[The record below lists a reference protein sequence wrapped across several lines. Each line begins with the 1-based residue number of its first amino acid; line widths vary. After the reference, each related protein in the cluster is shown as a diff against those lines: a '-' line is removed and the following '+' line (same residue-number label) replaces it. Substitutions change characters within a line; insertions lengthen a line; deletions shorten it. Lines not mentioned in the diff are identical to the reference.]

1 MKIVRFKT
9 LAWLLP
15 LLAFFAA
22 GALLRADDPP
32 ASPDKQ
38 TPPPAPTEQA
48 PAAEPAAVP
57 NETAAPAQP
66 TETAAPAE
74 TTATPTETAAETA
87 DDDKADQAAV
97 EAAEKARAQ
106 AERALAE
113 AEKAVK
119 KARSGSEKSRSE
131 ARAAAERARE
141 EARAAVREVQKQVSE
156 LKRSKRTRTSNNG
169 DRVMVG
175 DDNVVAAGTV
185 VPHDA
190 VAVMGNLT
198 VEGEVMNDAVAVMGD
213 NTVNGR
219 VHGNVVAVLGNLTLG
234 PKAVVDGNLTCV
246 MGEIQRDPGAV
257 VHGSVEVQSIGPNIR
272 PASLVSWWDH
282 ALRLGR
288 PLAFGA
294 HLGWL
299 WIVTAFSIAFY
310 ALLGLLFPK
319 KIATTGDKLIE
330 EPFYVILAAMLSI
343 LALPVMFVLLCITII
358 GIPVALLV
366 LPVATL
372 LSAMFGKAAIY
383 GLVGRKL
390 TGDRFHP
397 AFAVLFGGLLFILL
411 YLVPVLGGIL
421 TLLVWFLG
429 FGCAVLAMFG
439 REKKPA
445 APVVPAP
452 VPVAAA
458 AFTAPVAGESTVSP
472 APTTYVP
479 PAAAMPAQSAGFGAA
494 SAPVW
499 TPPPAPAPSPAPEV
513 VPPVYGASTAAS
525 AVPPLMAATLPRAGL
540 WIRAGAALIDFIMLV
555 IPLGIFGALQHGPG
569 ALFIGVAAYHAV
581 MWKLRGTTVGGI
593 ICRLKVVRLDD
604 RPIDWAV
611 AIVRALTAFLSFFPA
626 CLGFIWVS
634 FDEEKQSWHDRV
646 AGTTIVR
653 VPKGTSLL

>member
-38 TPPPAPTEQA
+38 TPSPAPTEQA
-48 PAAEPAAVP
+48 PAAELSAEPTPPPAAAVP
-57 NETAAPAQP
+57 S
-66 TETAAPAE
+66 E
-74 TTATPTETAAETA
+74 TTAPGEQPAVPMEEVAAPSDEDKAAQAALEAAET
-87 DDDKADQAAV
+87 
-97 EAAEKARAQ
+97 ARAQ
-106 AERALAE
+106 AERALAD
-113 AEKAVK
+113 ADKAVK
-119 KARSGSEKSRSE
+119 KARAGSEKARNE

-156 LKRSKRTRTSNNG
+156 IKRAKRTRTSNAG

-175 DDNVVAAGTV
+175 DDNVVAAATV

-198 VEGEVMNDAVAVMGD
+198 VDGEVMNDAVAVLGD
-213 NTVNGR
+213 NTINGR
-219 VHGNVVAVLGNLTLG
+219 VHGNAVAVLGNLTLG

-246 MGEIQRDPGAV
+246 MGEIQRDPGAIV
-257 VHGSVEVQSIGPNIR
+257 RGSVEVQSIGPNIR
-272 PASLVSWWDH
+272 PASLISWWDR
-282 ALRLGR
+282 ALRVGR

-299 WIVTAFSIAFY
+299 WIITAFSLAFY
-310 ALLGLLFPK
+310 ALLGVLFPN
-319 KIATTGDKLIE
+319 KIAACGDKLIE

-366 LPVATL
+366 LPVACL
-372 LSAMFGKAAIY
+372 LTAMFGKAAIY

-390 TGDRFHP
+390 TGGRFHT
-397 AFAVLFGGLLFILL
+397 AFTVLLGGILFILL

-429 FGCAVLAMFG
+429 FGCAVLVMFG

-445 APVVPAP
+445 APVAPAP
-452 VPVAAA
+452 AAAA
-458 AFTAPVAGESTVSP
+458 AFTAPVAGETTFGATP
-472 APTTYVP
+472 AAIVP
-479 PAAAMPAQSAGFGAA
+479 PAPAMPAQSAGFGAA

-499 TPPPAPAPSPAPEV
+499 TPPATPVAGPAPEV

-540 WIRAGAALIDFIMLV
+540 WIRAGAALIDFVMLV
-555 IPLGIFGALQHGPG
+555 IPLGIFGALEHGPG
-569 ALFIGVAAYHAV
+569 ALFVGIAAYHAV

>member
-38 TPPPAPTEQA
+38 TPPTEQA
-48 PAAEPAAVP
+48 PAATPAAQPAAAPSEPAVPAEKAVAP
-57 NETAAPAQP
+57 TEQSTAPATP
-66 TETAAPAE
+66 PAAPAE
-74 TTATPTETAAETA
+74 EAATPSEEE
-87 DDDKADQAAV
+87 KAQQAAL

-119 KARSGSEKSRSE
+119 KARAGSDKSRNE
-131 ARAAAERARE
+131 TRLAAERARE
-141 EARAAVREVQKQVSE
+141 EARAAVREVQKQVAE
-156 LKRSKRTRTSNNG
+156 LKRGKRTRTSNAG
-169 DRVMVG
+169 DHVVVG
-175 DDNVVAAGTV
+175 NDNFIAAGTV

-198 VEGEVMNDAVAVMGD
+198 IDGEVMNDAVAVMGD
-213 NTVNGR
+213 NTINGH
-219 VHGNVVAVLGNLTLG
+219 VHGNVVAVMGNLVLG
-234 PKAVVDGNLTCV
+234 PKAIVDGNLQCV
-246 MGEIQRDPGAV
+246 MGEVRQDPAAV
-257 VHGSVEVQSIGPNIR
+257 VHGTTTIEGPGFNFH
-272 PASLVSWWDH
+272 PEALVNWWDR
-282 ALRLGR
+282 ALRFGR

-299 WIVTAFSIAFY
+299 WVLTAFSLAFY

-319 KIATTGDKLIE
+319 KLAATGDKLLE
-330 EPFYVILAAMLSI
+330 EPFFVVLAAMISV

-366 LPVATL
+366 LPVACL
-372 LSAMFGKAAIY
+372 LTAMFGKAAIY

-390 TGDRFHP
+390 TGDRLHP
-397 AFAVLFGGLLFILL
+397 ALAVLLGGLLFVLL

-421 TLLVWFLG
+421 TLLVWFLA
-429 FGCAVLAMFG
+429 FGCAVLVMFG
-439 REKKPA
+439 RDKKPVAPIAA
-445 APVVPAP
+445 AP
-452 VPVAAA
+452 AAA
-458 AFTAPVAGESTVSP
+458 TTFTAPVTGESTFGASP
-472 APTTYVP
+472 TAPTTFVP
-479 PAAAMPAQSAGFGAA
+479 PAMPAQSAGFGTAVA
-494 SAPVW
+494 SV
-499 TPPPAPAPSPAPEV
+499 APASPAPET
-513 VPPVYGASTAAS
+513 VPPVYGATTAAT
-525 AVPPLMAATLPRAGL
+525 AVPPLVAATLPRAGV
-540 WIRAGAALIDFIMLV
+540 WIRAGAALIDFLMLV

-569 ALFIGVAAYHAV
+569 ALFVGVAAYHAV

-611 AIVRALTAFLSFFPA
+611 AIVRVLTAFLSFFPA
-626 CLGFIWVS
+626 CLGFIWVA
-634 FDEEKQSWHDRV
+634 FDDEKQSWHDRV